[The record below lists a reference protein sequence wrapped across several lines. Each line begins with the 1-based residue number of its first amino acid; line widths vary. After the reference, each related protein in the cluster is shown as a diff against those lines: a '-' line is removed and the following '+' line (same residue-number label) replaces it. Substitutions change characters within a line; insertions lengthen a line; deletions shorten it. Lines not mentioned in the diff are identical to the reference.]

1 MSRTPPAAF
10 DWDTPKRG
18 AWATLSSGPFQVM
31 LTESPA
37 SLLSMLRAG
46 VLTGEAKRDALEE
59 LDSECPAS
67 A

>member
-18 AWATLSSGPFQVM
+18 AWATLSSGSSQVM
-31 LTESPA
+31 LTEYPA

-46 VLTGEAKRDALEE
+46 VLVGEAKRDAMEE
-59 LDSECPAS
+59 LRGERTG
-67 A
+67 

>member
-1 MSRTPPAAF
+1 MSRAPLIAF
-10 DWDTPKRG
+10 DWDSPRRG

-31 LTESPA
+31 LTEYPA